1 MWFKVKEQLP
11 PQKLRVMAKNPF
23 HEAISWIDGV
33 NELGRPRW
41 FHDSWEHA
49 DDFVAEWRYLDEEV

>member
-1 MWFKVKEQLP
+1 
-11 PQKLRVMAKNPF
+11 MAKNPF
-23 HEAISWIDGV
+23 HEAVSWIDGV

-49 DDFVAEWRYLDEEV
+49 DDFVTEWRYLNEEV